1 MGRAVE
7 FICVSALIALCLLGY
22 TAKSIQY
29 SYNELQETKLA
40 VQERMHAKDIEIQ
53 RLNIGYRE

>member
-1 MGRAVE
+1 ME
-7 FICVSALIALCLLGY
+7 QTQFKCISALIAVCIFGV

-29 SYNELQETKLA
+29 DYNRLQEAKLV
-40 VQERMHAKDIEIQ
+40 VQERMHAKDIEMQ